1 MAEYTVT
8 WSIDIT
14 ADTPIEAAK
23 EARLAQQDPFSEGLY
38 FEVYPLDSNCE
49 PDGNVIGINLLE
61 DE

>member
-23 EARLAQQDPFSEGLY
+23 EARLAQQDPFSEALY
-38 FEVYPLDSNCE
+38 FEVYPMDNNEVVDAVDLLLDTE
-49 PDGNVIGINLLE
+49 
-61 DE
+61 